1 MGKKNSGKG
10 TYAKMLAEIVSSDK
24 IEHLSI
30 GDTVRLL
37 DKEVADPKKKKALID
52 FLKKNYR
59 GWLPLEDIIKSLE
72 KRSTKTLLPTE
83 LVLALAKREI
93 AKRGKKTIFI
103 DGFPREMD
111 QISYALFFRDLIG
124 YREDQDI
131 FILINVPTSVIDER
145 IKWRRVCPKC
155 QTSRNLKLLPTSKVG
170 YDEKQKEFYLLCD
183 NPSCKQVRMVGKEG
197 DELGTA
203 PIKDRLEKDEKLI
216 QQAQSLYGIPK
227 IYLRNSLPAK
237 ETKKYV
243 DDYEVTPEYYYQW
256 DQKSKKAV
264 VKERPWV
271 IKDDQGVES
280 VSLLAPPVVLAMIKQ
295 LVQVLGL

>member
-1 MGKKNSGKG
+1 MPTKNEFPIFKTKTSGLNKKFNLADPKERAAYFNLKAGKEIKKLKDYFKKNTFIAYLMGKKNSGKG

-155 QTSRNLKLLPTSKVG
+155 QTSRNLKLYAGRSDARNASSAGLTS
-170 YDEKQKEFYLLCD
+170 
-183 NPSCKQVRMVGKEG
+183 
-197 DELGTA
+197 
-203 PIKDRLEKDEKLI
+203 IK
-216 QQAQSLYGIPK
+216 
-227 IYLRNSLPAK
+227 
-237 ETKKYV
+237 
-243 DDYEVTPEYYYQW
+243 
-256 DQKSKKAV
+256 KS
-264 VKERPWV
+264 
-271 IKDDQGVES
+271 
-280 VSLLAPPVVLAMIKQ
+280 
-295 LVQVLGL
+295 

>member
-1 MGKKNSGKG
+1 
-10 TYAKMLAEIVSSDK
+10 
-24 IEHLSI
+24 
-30 GDTVRLL
+30 
-37 DKEVADPKKKKALID
+37 
-52 FLKKNYR
+52 
-59 GWLPLEDIIKSLE
+59 
-72 KRSTKTLLPTE
+72 
-83 LVLALAKREI
+83 
-93 AKRGKKTIFI
+93 
-103 DGFPREMD
+103 
-111 QISYALFFRDLIG
+111 
-124 YREDQDI
+124 
-131 FILINVPTSVIDER
+131 
-145 IKWRRVCPKC
+145 
-155 QTSRNLKLLPTSKVG
+155 
-170 YDEKQKEFYLLCD
+170 
-183 NPSCKQVRMVGKEG
+183 MVGKEG